1 MNKKNKKQ
9 QQFYPIHLFY
19 CIFSII
25 LIITWFFPYYEVIV
39 TGWGIFVNRYS
50 ITGFSI
56 IINNSFAIT
65 GIFGVIIEISSPFLF
80 YKKNIW

>member
-39 TGWGIFVNRYS
+39 TESKKFKNRCLFFRLYK
-50 ITGFSI
+50 FSYY
-56 IINNSFAIT
+56 N
-65 GIFGVIIEISSPFLF
+65 
-80 YKKNIW
+80 